1 MENDTIWWPKQAP
14 TGCSSMQEKKLLTSI
29 CYINNRENTSRPGK
43 NKLAMTQQHACASA
57 HTHTLHTQTLLP
69 SC

>member
-29 CYINNRENTSRPGK
+29 CYINNRENT
-43 NKLAMTQQHACASA
+43 LAWK
-57 HTHTLHTQTLLP
+57 
-69 SC
+69 